1 MAVQMFPCEYT
12 DTLLKVENVSQT
24 LGGKLILKDLNLEIK
39 NLVRPGLTQG
49 QVVALLGPSGVGKTT
64 LFRIL
69 AGLDV
74 PDTGSVLIEEACIPV
89 QRGMVGVVAQSYP
102 LFRHRTVLGNLTVAG
117 RQAGLSASQSVVKAK
132 DLLKRF
138 GLEEQGGKYPPQLS
152 GGQRQRVAVTQQFM
166 CSDHFLLMDEPFSG
180 LDMVAVEK
188 VVRLI
193 TDIAATDEL
202 KTFIIVTHDVAAA
215 IEVSDTIWIMGR
227 DRDKDGN
234 FLPGA
239 RIQATYNLVER
250 GLAWREGVTNT
261 PEYLDLYREIRDL
274 FPRL

>member
-1 MAVQMFPCEYT
+1 MAVQVFPCEYT
-12 DTLLKVENVSQT
+12 DTLLKVENVSMA
-24 LGGKLILKDLNLEIK
+24 LGGKPVLHNLNLEIK

-74 PDTGSVLIEEACIPV
+74 PDSGSVLIKQEGIPV
-89 QRGMVGVVAQSYP
+89 QRGMVGVVAQHYP

-117 RQAGLSASQSVVKAK
+117 RQANLSSREALTKAR

-138 GLEEQGGKYPPQLS
+138 GLEEQENKYPPQLS
-152 GGQRQRVAVTQQFM
+152 GGQRQRVAITQQFM

-180 LDMVAVEK
+180 LDVVAVEQ

-202 KTFIIVTHDVAAA
+202 KTFIVVTHDVAAA
-215 IEVSDTIWIMGR
+215 IEVADTIWVMGR
-227 DRDKDGN
+227 DRAPDGSPI
-234 FLPGA
+234 PGA
-239 RIQATYNLVER
+239 RIQASYNLVER

-261 PEYLDLYREIRDL
+261 PEYLDLYREIRSI